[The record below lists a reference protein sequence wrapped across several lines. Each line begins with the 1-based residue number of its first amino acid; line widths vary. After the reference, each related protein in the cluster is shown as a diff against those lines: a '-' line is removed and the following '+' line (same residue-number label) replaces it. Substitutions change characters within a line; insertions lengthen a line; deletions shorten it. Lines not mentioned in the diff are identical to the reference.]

1 MQRHSD
7 TISDIFELS
16 VLGCTHV
23 CDFYP
28 NVKYKMALL
37 EAQHGFNV
45 TRVLYDLGEDGH
57 FRDYWQSP
65 ARRAYSFLRMA
76 WGSLSVFLRFLAR
89 RSPKIYLLYPSL
101 PLTLCFACLP
111 ERLRPALYLDAFI
124 SLYDTVVNDRALVP
138 ATHWL
143 ARLLFKLERYSFT
156 QATRVLVDTDENG
169 AWYAALFDV
178 PRERFATVRLS
189 IPPLPAPQTLPPK
202 EPGVFRCVFVGSLI
216 PLHGVDVILGA
227 AALLSDHAGLEFVLI
242 GDGQEAVL
250 IQEFQARHPDAK
262 VRWERGAFPT
272 TYVTQAITSA
282 DLCLGVF
289 GSSAKAQR
297 VVPYKLYYYSALGR
311 PFLNL
316 DTAPVR
322 ELCVAEHDELLVA
335 PGAAALAQAIMACM
349 NEPERLTRMAH
360 AAEGLYRTRLAPE
373 VVRRQL
379 LEVLR

>member
-1 MQRHSD
+1 M
-7 TISDIFELS
+7 FELS

-37 EAQHGFNV
+37 EAQHGDKV
-45 TRVLYDLGEDGH
+45 SRVLYDLGGDGA

-65 ARRAYSFLRMA
+65 ARRAYSILRMA
-76 WGSLSVFLRFLAR
+76 WGSLSVFLRFLRR

-124 SLYDTVVNDRALVP
+124 SLYDTVVNDRRLVP
-138 ATHWL
+138 ASHWL

-156 QATRVLVDTDENG
+156 QATKVLVDTDENG

-189 IPPLPAPQTLPPK
+189 IPPLPVPRDPPPK

-216 PLHGVDVILGA
+216 PLHGVEVILGA
-227 AALLSDHAGLEFVLI
+227 AELLKDRAGLEFVLI
-242 GDGQEAVL
+242 GDGQEATL
-250 IQEFQARHPDAK
+250 IQEFQQRHPAAK
-262 VRWERGAFPT
+262 VRWERGAFST
-272 TYVTQAITSA
+272 DYVTQAIMSA
-282 DLCLGVF
+282 DVCLGVF
-289 GSSAKAQR
+289 GSSAKTQR

-316 DTAPVR
+316 DTPPVH
-322 ELCVAEHDELLVA
+322 ELCVVARDELLVA
-335 PGAAALAQAIMACM
+335 PGAAALAQAIAACM
-349 NEPERLTRMAH
+349 DQPERLVRMAS
-360 AAEGLYRTRLAPE
+360 AATRVYQTWLAPE

-379 LEVLR
+379 MDVLSRA